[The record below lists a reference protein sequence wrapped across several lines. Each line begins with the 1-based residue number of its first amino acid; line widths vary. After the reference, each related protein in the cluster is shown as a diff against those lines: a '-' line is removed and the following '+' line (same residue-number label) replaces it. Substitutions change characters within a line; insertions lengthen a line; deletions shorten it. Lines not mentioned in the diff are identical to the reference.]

1 MLMKT
6 HANAF
11 QLHFYFM
18 INIANVVNTGQEN
31 PSHCSSMSQGR
42 NKNPIFLQ
50 KQILARMITR
60 LPLTHFQK
68 QELL

>member
-1 MLMKT
+1 MKT

-31 PSHCSSMSQGR
+31 PSHCVNYEPR
-42 NKNPIFLQ
+42 K
-50 KQILARMITR
+50 K
-60 LPLTHFQK
+60 
-68 QELL
+68 